1 MDKKF
6 VSILICPKTMKPLK
20 IHSSQK
26 FLVCADNKIAYPIF
40 DGIPYL
46 IEEKSVP
53 FSSLSDISLPTSDEK
68 KYSKEKK

>member
-6 VSILICPKTMKPLK
+6 ASILICPKTMRPLK

-26 FLVCADNKIAYPIF
+26 FLVCSDHKIAYPIF
-40 DGIPYL
+40 DGIPHL

-53 FSSLSDISLPTSDEK
+53 FSSLSDSSVSTSDGGENL
-68 KYSKEKK
+68 KENK